1 MLTYERAI
9 SFLDN
14 FDAALVVFRK
24 SLLQMIQTSLSVSHK
39 PKCIILPVGPG
50 QENNSSQEAR
60 RATRDADYQS

>member
-50 QENNSSQEAR
+50 REKQL
-60 RATRDADYQS
+60 